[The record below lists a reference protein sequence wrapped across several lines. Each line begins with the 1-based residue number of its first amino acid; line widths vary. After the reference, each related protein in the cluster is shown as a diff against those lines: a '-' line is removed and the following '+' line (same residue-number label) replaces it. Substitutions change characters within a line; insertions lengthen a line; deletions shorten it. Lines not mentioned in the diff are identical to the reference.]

1 MTRKKMRW
9 ANKWN
14 NRMQEIK
21 VTRKGNN
28 SSSKSLN
35 SNKKRALRGER
46 SNIFNSNALMM
57 EMMNKIKITFIGHSI
72 VKESC
77 RITKMTN
84 KKTISEQQYI
94 LCSVLS

>member
-1 MTRKKMRW
+1 MRW

-21 VTRKGNN
+21 VTRKRNN
-28 SSSKSLN
+28 SSSKSSN
-35 SNKKRALRGER
+35 SNKKKALRGER

-57 EMMNKIKITFIGHSI
+57 EMMNKVNIIFRNHSI

-77 RITKMTN
+77 RITKMTS
-84 KKTISEQQYI
+84 KKTISEQQ
-94 LCSVLS
+94 